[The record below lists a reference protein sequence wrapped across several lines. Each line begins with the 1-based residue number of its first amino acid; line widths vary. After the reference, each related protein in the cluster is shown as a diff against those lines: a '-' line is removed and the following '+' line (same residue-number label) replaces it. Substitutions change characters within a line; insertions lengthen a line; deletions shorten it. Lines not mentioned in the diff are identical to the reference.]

1 MAKTAQIKPDRRK
14 PVTRKKIVV
23 DPAVSDIVVS
33 DLSVSDDA
41 IAARAFEYYCSR
53 GGEHGRDMDDWLAA
67 ERELRGSMGA

>member
-14 PVTRKKIVV
+14 PAPRKKTVV
-23 DPAVSDIVVS
+23 TTVASDTVNDLTVSEE
-33 DLSVSDDA
+33 A

-67 ERELRGSMGA
+67 ERELRTGA

>member
-1 MAKTAQIKPDRRK
+1 MAKTAQIKTDRRK
-14 PVTRKKIVV
+14 PVSRKT
-23 DPAVSDIVVS
+23 ATANVSIGTS
-33 DLSVSDDA
+33 PTTSVSDDV

>member
-14 PVTRKKIVV
+14 PAPRKKAVAETIVT
-23 DPAVSDIVVS
+23 DLAS
-33 DLSVSDDA
+33 DLTVSEAA

-67 ERELRGSMGA
+67 ERELRTGA